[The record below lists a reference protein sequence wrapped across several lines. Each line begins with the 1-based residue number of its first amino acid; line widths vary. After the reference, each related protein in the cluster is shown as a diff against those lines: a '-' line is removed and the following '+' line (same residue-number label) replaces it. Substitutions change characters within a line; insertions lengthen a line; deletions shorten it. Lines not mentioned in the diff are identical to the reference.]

1 MARNQAVTGIS
12 DSLAVYRL
20 TKLVMED
27 KITEDLRDWIYD
39 KFPHGSKVRYLINCQ
54 WCVSVWAGL
63 AVFGLRAVNPK
74 AADLLS
80 GALAASAVT
89 GILYAKGVDQPN

>member
-1 MARNQAVTGIS
+1 MRNQAVTAAS

-20 TKLVMED
+20 TKLVLDD
-27 KITEDLRDWIYD
+27 KITEDLREWVYD
-39 KFPHGSKVRYLINCQ
+39 KFPKGSKVRYLINCP

-63 AVFGLRAVNPK
+63 AISGLRLYNPK
-74 AADLLS
+74 AADALS

-89 GILYAKGVDQPN
+89 GIIYQKGLDQPN